1 MSRRPWLPYAL
12 TVAVALLLVC
22 NLAVIFAFSA
32 ESGEASGDRSAG
44 ITHTVLRL
52 FYPDFENMDEAA
64 SEALVTSTHHFI
76 RKAAHFSEFALL
88 GVLSTTLILLL
99 MWSFPNLKLR
109 YWMTVLIPLLF
120 CLLYAISDEVHQ
132 IFTGRGPRA
141 TDVLIDFAG
150 AVTGFILAQ
159 GVAYLIR
166 TLVRKRKEKP

>member
-1 MSRRPWLPYAL
+1 MSRRPWLSYAI
-12 TVAVALLLVC
+12 TVAVALLLFC

-32 ESGEASGDRSAG
+32 ESGEASGNRSAG

-52 FYPDFENMDEAA
+52 FYPDFEQMEEAA
-64 SEALVTSTHHFI
+64 AEALVTSTHHFI

-99 MWSFPNLKLR
+99 LWSFPNLKLK
-109 YWMTVLIPLLF
+109 YWMTVLFPPLF

-150 AVTGFILAQ
+150 AVTGFVLTQ
-159 GVAYLIR
+159 GIAYLIR
-166 TLVRKRKEKP
+166 TIIRKRKEKP